1 MVGALEVTFA
11 WSTPEEALNSRWA
24 GQEPPWQQVHPTLI
38 FHEAFLERLH
48 LDPLNLDDIAGG
60 GNVFRLQH
68 SASHWLI
75 QAPEGLGNESAAMQ
89 DTPGTVDNALAFAL
103 QRVTSQHD
111 GAVRQWLRGAHTP

>member
-1 MVGALEVTFA
+1 M
-11 WSTPEEALNSRWA
+11 
-24 GQEPPWQQVHPTLI
+24 HPTLI

-48 LDPLNLDDIAGG
+48 LYPLNLDDIAGG

-89 DTPGTVDNALAFAL
+89 DTPGTVENALAFAL
-103 QRVTSQHD
+103 KRVTSQHD